1 MLRGARSN
9 ALNLANMASRPER
22 NGGRRICRMLSGQY
36 IASLPMFQ
44 LSQLRCFVEVATE
57 LHFGRAAERLNMT
70 QPPLSR
76 QIRQLEHELGA
87 PLLER
92 TRRSVRLTAS
102 GRAFLPEARDILQRC
117 VTAASKARYAR
128 QGEAGRVVLG
138 YSAGASHEFLPRVVA
153 AAQQQLPHVD
163 LELREMVSDDQL
175 EALRGERI
183 DLGLIRLPAHLQGLK
198 MTCVVSEP
206 MALVLPRAH
215 PLARRRRSVQLTD
228 LHDEPFI
235 MYQPGDGRYFHEM
248 LQALFHANGVA
259 PRFVQYVRHTH
270 SMIGL
275 VNAGIGLALVPAS
288 TARLRLDN
296 LVVRPIPLPEHVR
309 AEMHL
314 VWRHSEST
322 DNPAL
327 ERMRTLLIEQGTA
340 HTIPKQVSARPT
352 AQASGAASGLPR

>member
-1 MLRGARSN
+1 
-9 ALNLANMASRPER
+9 
-22 NGGRRICRMLSGQY
+22 
-36 IASLPMFQ
+36 MFQ

-76 QIRQLEHELGA
+76 QIRQLEHELGT

-92 TRRSVRLTAS
+92 TRRSVRLTAA

-117 VTAASKARYAR
+117 VTATSKARYAL

-138 YSAGASHEFLPRVVA
+138 YSAGANYDLLPRVVA
-153 AAQQQLPHVD
+153 AAQQQLPDID

-175 EALRGERI
+175 EALRTERI
-183 DLGLIRLPAHLQGLK
+183 DLGLIRLPADLQGLE
-198 MTCVVSEP
+198 MTCVVREP
-206 MALVLPRAH
+206 MSLVLPRAH
-215 PLARRRRSVQLTD
+215 PLARRRRDLRLND

-248 LQALFHANGVA
+248 LQALFHETGVA
-259 PRFVQYVRHTH
+259 PRFMQHVRHTH
-270 SMIGL
+270 SMIAL

-288 TARLRLDN
+288 TALMRLDN
-296 LVVRPIPLPEHVR
+296 MTVRDIHLPDYIR

-314 VWRHSEST
+314 VWRRSGT
-322 DNPAL
+322 IANPAM
-327 ERMRTLLIEQGTA
+327 ERMRALLIEQG
-340 HTIPKQVSARPT
+340 
-352 AQASGAASGLPR
+352 GLN

>member
-1 MLRGARSN
+1 
-9 ALNLANMASRPER
+9 
-22 NGGRRICRMLSGQY
+22 
-36 IASLPMFQ
+36 MFQ

-76 QIRQLEHELGA
+76 QIKQLEHELGV

-92 TRRSVRLTAS
+92 TRRSVSLTAS

-117 VTAASKARYAR
+117 VTAASKARFAL

-138 YSAGASHEFLPRVVA
+138 YSAGANHAYLPKVVA
-153 AAQQQLPHVD
+153 AAQRLLPQVE

-175 EALRGERI
+175 EALRAERI
-183 DLGLIRLPAHLQGLK
+183 DLGLIRLPADLRGLT

-206 MALVLPRAH
+206 MTLVMPRQH
-215 PLARRRRSVQLTD
+215 PLSRRRRLLQLTD
-228 LHDEPFI
+228 LHHEPFI

-248 LQALFHANGVA
+248 LQALFHSTGVT
-259 PRFVQYVRHTH
+259 PTFVQYVRHTH

-275 VNAGIGLALVPAS
+275 VNAGIGLAIVPAS
-288 TARLRLDN
+288 TALLRPDN
-296 LVVRPIPLPEHVR
+296 LVVRDIELPEHIR

-314 VWRHSEST
+314 VWRHSET
-322 DNPAL
+322 IVNPAV

-340 HTIPKQVSARPT
+340 HLTHKKPKLRPT
-352 AQASGAASGLPR
+352 RPSNHATSGQPR

>member
-1 MLRGARSN
+1 
-9 ALNLANMASRPER
+9 
-22 NGGRRICRMLSGQY
+22 
-36 IASLPMFQ
+36 MFQ

-76 QIRQLEHELGA
+76 QIRQLEHELGT

-92 TRRSVRLTAS
+92 TRRSVCLTAS

-117 VTAASKARYAR
+117 VTAASKARYAL

-138 YSAGASHEFLPRVVA
+138 YSAGANHEFLPRVVA
-153 AAQQQLPHVD
+153 AAQQQLPQVD

-183 DLGLIRLPAHLQGLK
+183 DLGLIRLPADLQGLK

-206 MALVLPRAH
+206 MTLVLPRAH
-215 PLARRRRSVQLTD
+215 PLSRRRRTLQLAD

-248 LQALFHANGVA
+248 LQALFHATRVA
-259 PRFVQYVRHTH
+259 PRFVQHVRHTH

-275 VNAGIGLALVPAS
+275 VNAGIGMAIVPAS
-288 TARLRLDN
+288 TALLRLDN
-296 LVVRPIPLPEHVR
+296 LVVRNIQLPEHVR

-314 VWRHSEST
+314 VWRASET
-322 DNPAL
+322 VATPAV
-327 ERMRTLLIEQGTA
+327 ERMRTLLIELGTA
-340 HTIPKQVSARPT
+340 HAIPKKSRSRPT
-352 AQASGAASGLPR
+352 VQAGDAVSRLLP